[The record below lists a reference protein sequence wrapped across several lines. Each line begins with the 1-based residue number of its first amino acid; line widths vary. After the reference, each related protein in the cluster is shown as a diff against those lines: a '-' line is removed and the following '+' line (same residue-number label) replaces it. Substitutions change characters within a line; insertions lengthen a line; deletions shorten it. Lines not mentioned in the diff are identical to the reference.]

1 MESDDNEYTIIIND
15 LYIEQRIYRGYTC
28 PVVIKK
34 QPSSESTLIC
44 RNWGKFDLE
53 VVDWLI

>member
-28 PVVIKK
+28 RHRK
-34 QPSSESTLIC
+34 QPSSESALFC
-44 RNWGKFDLE
+44 RNYWGKFNLE
-53 VVDWLI
+53 LGERII